1 MTTSATIIREL
12 LNDSRRMTYPAE
24 LFGIR
29 FPMCVKACAFDTA
42 SSLSE
47 DYDGGL
53 WHFYTLS
60 NGAFYM
66 APDCPSSVHLVCDNG
81 FEGDLSADAFGI
93 TVCLYAYSLLSFS
106 ASGEFGE
113 QCAQRYHWLRDYSF
127 LHVECGLIM
136 AAIN

>member
-29 FPMCVKACAFDTA
+29 FPIYVEACAFDAA

-53 WHFYTLS
+53 WNFFTLS

-66 APDCPSSVHLVCDNG
+66 APDCLSSFRLVCDKG
-81 FEGDLSADAFGI
+81 FEGNLSADAFGI
-93 TVCLYAYSLLSFS
+93 NVGLYAYSLLSFS
-106 ASGEFGE
+106 ADVGFVETCAE
-113 QCAQRYHWLRDYSF
+113 QYHRLKEYMFKHKESRAI
-127 LHVECGLIM
+127 LM
-136 AAIN
+136 AID

>member
-12 LNDSRRMTYPAE
+12 LNDSQRTTYPAE

-29 FPMCVKACAFDTA
+29 FPMYVEACAFETA
-42 SSLSE
+42 SSLSD
-47 DYDGGL
+47 DYDGGV

-66 APDCPSSVHLVCDNG
+66 APDCPSSFHLVCDNG

-106 ASGEFGE
+106 ADVGFVET
-113 QCAQRYHWLRDYSF
+113 CAQQYHRLKEYMFEHIESR
-127 LHVECGLIM
+127 
-136 AAIN
+136 AILTAID